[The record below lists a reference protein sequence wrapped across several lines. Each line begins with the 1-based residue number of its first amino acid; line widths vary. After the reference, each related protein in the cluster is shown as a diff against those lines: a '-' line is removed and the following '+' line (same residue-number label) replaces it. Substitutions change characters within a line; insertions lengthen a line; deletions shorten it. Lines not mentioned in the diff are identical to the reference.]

1 MKLKRSQKKKKMKN
15 NNNRK
20 KPKNDKRVLRWKWK
34 TLTKRFN

>member
-20 KPKNDKRVLRWKWK
+20 KPKNDKRVLEMEDPYKK
-34 TLTKRFN
+34 I